1 MAGNAWGG
9 FQMGHRCHGV
19 RVGRRQAR
27 GFTLVELLVV
37 IAIIGTLVGLL
48 LPAVQAAREAA
59 RQSACQNNLKQMGTA
74 ALNYES
80 ARGRLPGHHYP
91 FEFRN
96 LINAGTSITYGDGV
110 GCFLWL
116 LPFLEE
122 QPLFDS
128 CVTAFKA
135 NSNGR
140 GGSFARTISPF
151 LCPSEQNRGAAPLG
165 IAVINYRANRG
176 DIYTASYSKCRGVF
190 SPGSTWSGSP
200 VATRNI
206 ATSLKDITDGLS
218 NTLMFSEA
226 IVGNSSSLSSLP
238 AGVAKFGSS
247 LSDSTAPASC
257 WALVVGGTYSAIPS
271 DVRYPPGG
279 CWWSSGDSD
288 TAFYANAAPNTP
300 RCLNDYNWGAVVMP
314 ASSYHQGG
322 VFATMCDA
330 SVRFVSV
337 MVDVGDSTQ
346 QQHNDQGAPNYANA
360 WTYRGPS
367 IRGVWGSVSTIRGG
381 ERARLE

>member
-1 MAGNAWGG
+1 M
-9 FQMGHRCHGV
+9 MSDV
-19 RVGRRQAR
+19 RNVRTDRPTTR

-48 LPAVQAAREAA
+48 LPAVQSAREAA
-59 RQSACQNNLKQMGTA
+59 RKSACQNGLKQLGTA

-80 ARGRLPGHHYP
+80 VNRRLPGHHYP
-91 FEFRN
+91 YEFRS
-96 LINAGTSITYGDGV
+96 LINSGTTITYGDGIS
-110 GCFLWL
+110 CFLWL
-116 LPFLEE
+116 LPFVEE

-128 CVTAFKA
+128 CVTSLKS
-135 NSNGR
+135 NGNGR
-140 GGSFARTISPF
+140 GGSFGNTISVF
-151 LCPSEQNRGAAPLG
+151 LCPSETNRGLAPLN
-165 IAVINYRANRG
+165 IAPINYRANRG
-176 DIYTASYSKCRGVF
+176 DIYTANYSKCRGVF

-200 VATRNI
+200 VVTRNI

-226 IVGNSSSLSSLP
+226 IIGKSSSLSALP
-238 AGVAKFGSS
+238 AGVGKYGSS
-247 LSDSTAPASC
+247 ISDSTAPASC
-257 WALVVGGTYSAIPS
+257 WALVVGGAYSAIPS

-279 CWWSSGDSD
+279 CWWGSSDSD

-322 VFATMCDA
+322 VFASMCDA
-330 SVRFVSV
+330 SVRFVSD
-337 MVDVGDSTQ
+337 MIDAGDSTQ

-367 IRGVWGSVSTIRGG
+367 IRGVWGSVSTIRSG

>member
-1 MAGNAWGG
+1 MRHA
-9 FQMGHRCHGV
+9 RSDVSIV
-19 RVGRRQAR
+19 RSSLGKTD

-48 LPAVQAAREAA
+48 LPAVQSAREAA
-59 RQSACQNNLKQMGTA
+59 RQSACQNNLKQLGLA
-74 ALNYES
+74 AQNYES
-80 ARGRLPGHHYP
+80 VNKRLPGHHYP

-96 LINAGTSITYGDGV
+96 LINSGSTITYGDSV

-116 LPFLEE
+116 LPFAEE
-122 QPLFDS
+122 QQTFDS
-128 CVTAFKA
+128 CVTSFKS
-135 NSNGR
+135 NGNGR
-140 GGSFARTISPF
+140 GGAFARRIGGF
-151 LCPSEQNRGAAPLG
+151 LCPSEQFRGLAPLG
-165 IAVINYRANRG
+165 IATINYRANRG
-176 DIYTASYSKCRGVF
+176 DICTNPYTKCRGVF

-200 VATRNI
+200 VTTRNI
-206 ATSLKDITDGLS
+206 ATSFKDITDGLS

-226 IVGNSSSLSSLP
+226 TIGDSGNLSALRGGVG
-238 AGVAKFGSS
+238 KYGSS
-247 LSDSTAPASC
+247 ISDSMAPASC

-300 RCLNDYNWGAVVMP
+300 RCLNDFNWGPVVMP

-330 SVRFVSV
+330 SVRFVSDT
-337 MVDVGDSTQ
+337 VDVGNSTEQ
-346 QQHNDQGAPNYANA
+346 QYNNQGAPNYANA
-360 WTYRGPS
+360 WTYSRAS
-367 IRGVWGSVSTIRGG
+367 IRGVWGGLSTISHR
-381 ERARLE
+381 ETVKLE